1 MSMYRSRNQKKR
13 WRRKW
18 PWKVLFPLRV
28 DERFCSECQ
37 MPYHEGPLPKEARR
51 FDVRNVAAFVF
62 PSGGFRRNEL
72 VIRVGRW
79 RAGGKQFYS
88 SEFVPFDDIDDLLA
102 VLQLAKEELSS
113 TSDHRQRRRAGLQQ
127 V

>member
-1 MSMYRSRNQKKR
+1 MSMYRSRNQQKR

-28 DERFCSECQ
+28 DERFCPECR
-37 MPYHEGPLPKEARR
+37 MPYHEGPLPKEAHR

-62 PSGGFRRNEL
+62 PAGSFRRDEL
-72 VIRVGRW
+72 VVRVGRW
-79 RAGGKQFYS
+79 KAGGKQFYS
-88 SEFVPFDDIDDLLA
+88 SEFIPFSDLDDLLA

-113 TSDHRQRRRAGLQQ
+113 TAVTRPRRRAGLQ
-127 V
+127 